1 MDHRCD
7 INKDVKVSDLFHI
20 TGLKIQVKHM
30 DHLFCIYIKS
40 MGKDTVY
47 KVEERKHPHKGPLD
61 FINQVFNPTEKDEQ
75 EASVDSNYKNKG
87 IVLEDT

>member
-1 MDHRCD
+1 
-7 INKDVKVSDLFHI
+7 
-20 TGLKIQVKHM
+20 
-30 DHLFCIYIKS
+30 

-47 KVEERKHPHKGPLD
+47 RVEERKHPHKGPLD